1 MQSCKLYRGA
11 HSFCLGILNAND
23 DDDDDDLDYV
33 TIGLVPDRVS
43 HKPR

>member
-23 DDDDDDLDYV
+23 DDDDDDD
-33 TIGLVPDRVS
+33 DDADDNDDD
-43 HKPR
+43 KK